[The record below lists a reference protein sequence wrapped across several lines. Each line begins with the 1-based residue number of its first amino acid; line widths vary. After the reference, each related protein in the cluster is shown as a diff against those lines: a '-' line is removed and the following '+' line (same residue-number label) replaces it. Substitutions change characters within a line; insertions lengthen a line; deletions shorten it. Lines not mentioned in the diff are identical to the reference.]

1 MILIKDRHVVTF
13 KVPFGNRN
21 GKYDTYKGSTLAY
34 DDGVSYSFY
43 LGKYDTYKG
52 STPSFTISINHDF
65 GLGNMIL
72 IKDRHHFKFHM
83 FSPLIFTGEKYDT
96 YKGSTRAEWK
106 IWR

>member
-1 MILIKDRHVVTF
+1 MLF
-13 KVPFGNRN
+13 KWI

-72 IKDRHHFKFHM
+72 IKDWHELNGKY
-83 FSPLIFTGEKYDT
+83 GDEKIQGNMILTKD
-96 YKGSTRAEWK
+96 EE
-106 IWR
+106 

>member
-1 MILIKDRHVVTF
+1 MILIKDRHHHR
-13 KVPFGNRN
+13 KHEHIHESQL

-96 YKGSTRAEWK
+96 YKG
-106 IWR
+106 